1 MVWAGPSFD
10 TSHFIPRMPC
20 VKRTRAQQRHLRYW
34 NPRLASPRHV
44 SYTTVKD
51 YKIILSY
58 GRVSADRIRPI
69 ILVTMVK
76 EKVTVNEVT
85 SKNHSSPGKEIV
97 KKLFLLLCEATSQ
110 ASRIL
115 LHLTKIPTQNQSHPA
130 NKTKPFVLSSIK
142 VCTLF
147 LKPIRNEKRNPRIFA
162 RLI

>member
-1 MVWAGPSFD
+1 MCQENAGAAKASRVLEP
-10 TSHFIPRMPC
+10 
-20 VKRTRAQQRHLRYW
+20 
-34 NPRLASPRHV
+34 SPRHV

-97 KKLFLLLCEATSQ
+97 KKLFLRLCEATSQ

-130 NKTKPFVLSSIK
+130 NKTKPFNQCALINQSMHAVFEINQKRKEEPTYFRTFDTKPLKLS
-142 VCTLF
+142 V
-147 LKPIRNEKRNPRIFA
+147 
-162 RLI
+162 

>member
-1 MVWAGPSFD
+1 MCQENAGAAKASRVLEPS
-10 TSHFIPRMPC
+10 
-20 VKRTRAQQRHLRYW
+20 
-34 NPRLASPRHV
+34 PRLASPRHV

-130 NKTKPFVLSSIK
+130 NKTKPFNQCALINQSMHAVFETNQKRKEEPTYFRAFDIK
-142 VCTLF
+142 P
-147 LKPIRNEKRNPRIFA
+147 LKFDLLYCF
-162 RLI
+162 RL